1 MKKRIFVLFSVGI
14 LLFSLTSCSLARP
27 EDEAGNGEDKLVGVF
42 ITTEYLDLFD
52 FEGYFNDHA
61 NQLVGGGDVV
71 VEDTAGYQGRI
82 YATLETVTT
91 YDEDGAAYE
100 HKEFVFEGLEGYAC
114 FACYIPDGESGYQS
128 STVGEGFG
136 GVNTHYISGDDG
148 SGIEL
153 EGTLY
158 ICPQEEV
165 CYYFNP
171 VYQIADHQVYLTSGS
186 GFMMGGMESEGG
198 AYTQTQ
204 EQKLTLTVEGEREEY
219 SAKVTCG
226 IEVRYPTQELT
237 VLEMNEAGEILARH
251 SFTPGQFPE
260 GLELGK
266 DCAYLIV
273 EHHKVDH
280 QGQIVVSRELLERD
294 AGTVGTY
301 YLREGDSVLTGDW
314 LNLLW
319 PEA

>member
-1 MKKRIFVLFSVGI
+1 MKKRIFALFSVGV
-14 LLFSLTSCSLARP
+14 LLFSLSACSLARP
-27 EDEAGNGEDKLVGVF
+27 EDEAGNGEDRLVGVF

-71 VEDTAGYQGRI
+71 VEDTAGYEGRI

-114 FACYIPDGESGYQS
+114 FACYIPDGENDYIRSV
-128 STVGEGFG
+128 VGEGFG
-136 GVNTHYISGDDG
+136 GVDTHFSSEDNS

-165 CYYFNP
+165 TYYFNP
-171 VYQIADHQVYLTSGS
+171 VYQTADNQVYVTGGT
-186 GFMMGGMESEGG
+186 GFMTNGMESEGG
-198 AYTQTQ
+198 AFSQTQ
-204 EQKLTLTVEGEREEY
+204 EQKLTLTVEGKREEY

-260 GLELGK
+260 GLELSE
-266 DCAYLIV
+266 DCAYLIA

-280 QGQIVVSRELLERD
+280 EGQSVVSRELLERE
-294 AGTVGTY
+294 AGTVGTF
-301 YLREGDSVLTGDW
+301 YLKEGDSVLTGDS

-319 PEA
+319 PDA